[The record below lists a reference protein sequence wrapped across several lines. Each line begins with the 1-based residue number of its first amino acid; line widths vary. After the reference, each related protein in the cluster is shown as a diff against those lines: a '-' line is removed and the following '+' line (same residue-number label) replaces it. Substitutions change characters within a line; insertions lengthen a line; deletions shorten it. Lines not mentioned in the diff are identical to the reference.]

1 MTKPITKKTRRG
13 STLGEASKL
22 DKKAKINPAETYL
35 IGYDLNRPRKDAD
48 YPELIDAIKDLGPW
62 WWHHLG
68 STWIVKSDKSAVQIC
83 EFLRSHIDRGDKLFV
98 AALSGESAWV
108 GINEKG
114 SAWLQNH
121 L

>member
-1 MTKPITKKTRRG
+1 MSTYKKNRRG
-13 STLGEASKL
+13 SALGEASKL
-22 DKKAKINPAETYL
+22 KKKAKLNPVETYL
-35 IGYDLNRPRKDAD
+35 IGYDLTRPRKDSD
-48 YPELIDAIKDLGPW
+48 YPELIDAIKGLGTW

-68 STWIVKSDKSAVQIC
+68 STWIVTTDKSAVQIC
-83 EFLRSHIDRGDKLFV
+83 ETLRTHIDRGDKLFV